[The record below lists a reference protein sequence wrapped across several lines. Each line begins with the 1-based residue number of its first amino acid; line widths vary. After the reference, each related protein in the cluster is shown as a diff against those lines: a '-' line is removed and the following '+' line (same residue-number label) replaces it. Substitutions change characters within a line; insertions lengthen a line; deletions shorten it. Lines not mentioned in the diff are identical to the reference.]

1 MIKVLKPQAY
11 GFPDNGVLQAAADVH
26 PRGQAPHLP
35 DEPLLESRKIMARV
49 SGRLRSHDRAH
60 GEEGTMVSTI
70 ALLLDSLAARQQ
82 YLAG

>member
-35 DEPLLESRKIMARV
+35 DEPLLESRKIMARDLDDFGATTAPT
-49 SGRLRSHDRAH
+49 GRRGLWFP
-60 GEEGTMVSTI
+60 
-70 ALLLDSLAARQQ
+70 Q
-82 YLAG
+82 